1 MWLSIQVFDHLNVL
15 QMFGRTLKLSIAND
29 NGRSSEF
36 DKKRDYPDKQRCY
49 ECGNEGHLSY
59 KCPANVLGSRD
70 PPVKKSSK
78 KNRRTDILN
87 PITNATDSDEHGNS
101 EEVNVNFV

>member
-1 MWLSIQVFDHLNVL
+1 
-15 QMFGRTLKLSIAND
+15 MFGRTLKLSIAND

-87 PITNATDSDEHGNS
+87 PITNTTDSDEHGNS